1 MRLTTTLDRFYHPDV
16 GLLLLRIVL
25 GITFIGHGAQKLFG
39 MFDGPGIA
47 GVTGFFGSLG
57 VPMPGVM
64 AWVVALFEFLGGI
77 FILIG
82 FLTPVAGLMITAVM
96 LGAIATVHLSKG
108 FWNGNGGVE
117 FPLALIAAALALVF
131 AGPGRYS
138 VEGASSDV
146 VVRDPAVART

>member
-1 MRLTTTLDRFYHPDV
+1 MRLSTPLDRFYNPDV
-16 GLLLLRIVL
+16 GLLILRIVL
-25 GITFIGHGAQKLFG
+25 GIIFIGHGAQKLFG
-39 MFDGPGIA
+39 MFGGPGIG

-64 AWVVALFEFLGGI
+64 AWVVGFFEFFGGI
-77 FILIG
+77 FVLIG
-82 FLTPVAGLMITAVM
+82 LLTPVGGVMIATVM
-96 LGAIATVHLSKG
+96 VFAIALVHLSKG

-117 FPLALIAAALALVF
+117 FPLALLAAALALVF

-146 VVRDPAVART
+146 VVRDRTVTRV